1 MADMRSLI
9 ETELQDMRKLVG
21 LEPMRDGNLE
31 IVSESGRSDG
41 LSSMDTSYRCE
52 TTSISESMFED

>member
-9 ETELQDMRKLVG
+9 ETELQDMMKLVG

-41 LSSMDTSYRCE
+41 LSSMDTSYR
-52 TTSISESMFED
+52 